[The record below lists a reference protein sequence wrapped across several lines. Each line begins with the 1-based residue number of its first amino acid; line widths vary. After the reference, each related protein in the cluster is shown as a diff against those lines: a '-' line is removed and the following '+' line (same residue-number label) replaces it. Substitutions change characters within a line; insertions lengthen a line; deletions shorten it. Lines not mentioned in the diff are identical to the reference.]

1 MRQCLFFGAFF
12 AANMIEL
19 PAQAAASPFPGD
31 PSTFLSFKL
40 SVQAQASVGCYS
52 RGTRVKFA
60 NAGVLMDDDS
70 GRVASVGSAIGGIV
84 CAIGWYVWMAILL
97 LPSHN
102 DNYVWDCN
110 AVNVTKDQYVAPC
123 EVKSGAYWAPGVLM
137 TLGVIMLNMI
147 RWTAL
152 GDDMSMGDDN
162 VATKAKVYVGVC
174 FVIMFC
180 SLGGGVWIMV
190 QARAARRGCGVVC
203 GWRPATACVSTRG
216 VATQPLQPPAPRAQ
230 QCGALTRRA
239 PRCGRTE
246 HGRRTTHTPRGRCG
260 WARGS
265 PSSCSASACLWEA
278 SSSASSGAKRSTPS
292 DCHLK
297 RRIAI

>member
-1 MRQCLFFGAFF
+1 
-12 AANMIEL
+12 
-19 PAQAAASPFPGD
+19 
-31 PSTFLSFKL
+31 
-40 SVQAQASVGCYS
+40 
-52 RGTRVKFA
+52 
-60 NAGVLMDDDS
+60 
-70 GRVASVGSAIGGIV
+70 
-84 CAIGWYVWMAILL
+84 MAILL

-190 QARAARRGCGVVC
+190 QDGARAQDDTHAPGKVRGMTCQ
-203 GWRPATACVSTRG
+203 W
-216 VATQPLQPPAPRAQ
+216 
-230 QCGALTRRA
+230 
-239 PRCGRTE
+239 E
-246 HGRRTTHTPRGRCG
+246 TTTLR
-260 WARGS
+260 
-265 PSSCSASACLWEA
+265 
-278 SSSASSGAKRSTPS
+278 
-292 DCHLK
+292 
-297 RRIAI
+297 